1 MSSQLG
7 ETHEL
12 PSDQG
17 DYELN
22 GKGEK
27 RERGRGNEGT
37 SEEELSIKPRN
48 RGGERIRD
56 RSIQRTTTPLFL
68 SFVVTQRKSE
78 NSNEDRERETKEK
91 WREKMVMVACSNKSL
106 GKEKQEK

>member
-78 NSNEDRERETKEK
+78 NSNEERERETKEK

-106 GKEKQEK
+106 AKEKQEK

>member
-27 RERGRGNEGT
+27 RERGRGNEET
-37 SEEELSIKPRN
+37 SEEELSIKPRIAVEKGFAIALY
-48 RGGERIRD
+48 RE
-56 RSIQRTTTPLFL
+56 LLL
-68 SFVVTQRKSE
+68 SF
-78 NSNEDRERETKEK
+78 
-91 WREKMVMVACSNKSL
+91 SL
-106 GKEKQEK
+106 SL